1 MLSANGFARSNH
13 DGVSS
18 CSYLFLDGLVYAA
31 DMNKIFQIL
40 LLSLCLLLVGCFS
53 SEPSESEL
61 FQAVVN
67 YTNANPFAKA
77 FNVRILRT
85 KKLSCSKVG
94 SNEYICLV
102 EGTATTNV
110 TGPITKR
117 ERYQLIKIEGRW
129 EMIDNLH

>member
-1 MLSANGFARSNH
+1 
-13 DGVSS
+13 
-18 CSYLFLDGLVYAA
+18 
-31 DMNKIFQIL
+31 MNKIFQIL
-40 LLSLCLLLVGCFS
+40 LLSLCLLLAGCFS

-67 YTNANPFAKA
+67 YTNANPLTKT

-85 KKLSCSKVG
+85 KKLSCSRVG

-102 EGTATTNV
+102 EGTASTNM
-110 TGPITKR
+110 TGPITAR
-117 ERYQLIKIEGRW
+117 ERYQLIKIGGRW